1 MSSGLVNGNIKFGR
15 FLKKNENYFMEC
27 CGFKPHM
34 SLPGKNEPPPPLDED
49 EDPPEPKLTSVDPE
63 EPPL

>member
-1 MSSGLVNGNIKFGR
+1 
-15 FLKKNENYFMEC
+15 MEC
-27 CGFKPHM
+27 FVFKTRM
-34 SLPGKNEPPPPLDED
+34 ALPGKNEPPPPLDED